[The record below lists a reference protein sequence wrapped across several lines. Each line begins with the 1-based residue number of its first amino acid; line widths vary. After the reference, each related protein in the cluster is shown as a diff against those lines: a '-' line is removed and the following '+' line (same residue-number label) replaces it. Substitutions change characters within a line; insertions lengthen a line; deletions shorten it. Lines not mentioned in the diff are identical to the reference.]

1 MRIFASLAL
10 LASTILATSYVE
22 HGRKAYLLDKADLR
36 IVTTEG
42 SRRVPL
48 FGIPVTILVGSR
60 PYVLTSQALFAVDTV
75 NEQVSTAFR
84 LDRAYSNA
92 VLGAGDRIYLLGADA
107 LSVVQGSAAKMN
119 LLYTYGLPRLA
130 SSMFLLPRGELLFIP
145 SQGLNAFTYNPNTK
159 KIADVKLPWA
169 PRYPLLIGSTLV
181 DRDSAGLRF
190 FSLSTKKSSSINLG
204 SEPTRV
210 SIWQGKALAATPAEL
225 LLVDPLSATVL
236 ARRTIAGIRRLST
249 VDSEGFATVLAGNNL
264 ITLSLPSLV
273 PADTFNASCP
283 RTRNTRNTRNT
294 YSSAYPF
301 FGKPLFVCGDKLAIP
316 GASPKTRG
324 YLVQSVRITEGQAFS
339 LQVGA
344 FSNPMSFGP
353 LMENLARQGLP
364 YYYVEEGGLTRF
376 RVGFFRT
383 RAEADRFRSFL
394 DDYGAWVIAEQ
405 STRQLTHSI
414 HDLNRD
420 RRPDGIVAKADS
432 VLVFT
437 LSQRTWI
444 EILKASQLP
453 EPVTNVY
460 LKGNRAFAEL
470 KHSGLKE
477 LVLPDSNQ

>member
-1 MRIFASLAL
+1 MRLLASLAL
-10 LASTILATSYVE
+10 LASTVLAVSYVE
-22 HGRKAYLLDKADLR
+22 HGRKAYLLDSPDLR

-84 LDRAYSNA
+84 LDRAYSSA
-92 VLGAGDRIYLLGADA
+92 LVGAGDRIYLLGADA
-107 LSVVQGSAAKMN
+107 LSVVQGSAAKMS

-159 KIADVKLPWA
+159 KIADVKLPWS

-190 FSLSTKKSSSINLG
+190 FNLTTKKASSLDLG
-204 SEPTRV
+204 SAPTRV
-210 SIWQGKALAATPAEL
+210 SAWQGKALAATPAEL

-236 ARRTIAGIRRLST
+236 ARSTIAGIRRLSAI
-249 VDSEGFATVLAGNNL
+249 DSEGFATVLAGNNL
-264 ITLSLPSLV
+264 MTFSLPALI
-273 PADTFNASCP
+273 PTDTFNASC
-283 RTRNTRNTRNT
+283 TRNTHNTR
-294 YSSAYPF
+294 SSAYPF
-301 FGKPLFVCGDKLAIP
+301 FGKPLFVCGDRLALP

-324 YLVQSVRITEGQAFS
+324 YLVQSVRVTEGKAFS

-344 FSNPMSFGP
+344 FRDPASFGP
-353 LMENLARQGLP
+353 LMEKLARQGLP
-364 YYYVEEGGLTRF
+364 YYTLEEQGLTKF
-376 RVGFFRT
+376 RVGFFKT
-383 RAEADRFRSFL
+383 RAEADRVRSFL
-394 DDYGAWVIAEQ
+394 GDINSWVVTENA
-405 STRQLTHSI
+405 TRSLVYSI
-414 HDLNRD
+414 HDLNLD
-420 RRPDGIVAKADS
+420 RCPDGIVAKADS

-437 LSQRTWI
+437 LKERTWI
-444 EILKASQLP
+444 EVLKASQLP
-453 EPVTNVY
+453 EPVKDVY

-470 KHSGLKE
+470 KQSGLRE

>member
-1 MRIFASLAL
+1 MRLLASLAL
-10 LASTILATSYVE
+10 LASTVLAVSYVE
-22 HGRKAYLLDKADLR
+22 HGRKAYLLDKTDLR

-84 LDRAYSNA
+84 LDRAYSSA
-92 VLGAGDRIYLLGADA
+92 LVGAGDRIYLLGADA
-107 LSVVQGSAAKMN
+107 LSVVQGSAAKMS

-169 PRYPLLIGSTLV
+169 PRYPLLIGSTLA

-190 FSLSTKKSSSINLG
+190 FNLTTKKASSLDLG
-204 SEPTRV
+204 SAPTRV
-210 SIWQGKALAATPAEL
+210 SAWQDKALAATPAEL

-236 ARRTIAGIRRLST
+236 ARSTIAGIRRLSAI
-249 VDSEGFATVLAGNNL
+249 DSEGFATVLAGNNL
-264 ITLSLPSLV
+264 MTFSLPALI
-273 PADTFNASCP
+273 PTDTFNASC
-283 RTRNTRNTRNT
+283 TRNTH
-294 YSSAYPF
+294 SSAYPF
-301 FGKPLFVCGDKLAIP
+301 FGKPLFVCGDRLALP

-324 YLVQSVRITEGQAFS
+324 YLVQSVRVTEGKAFS

-344 FSNPMSFGP
+344 FRDPASFGP
-353 LMENLARQGLP
+353 LMEKLARQGLP
-364 YYYVEEGGLTRF
+364 YYTLEEQGLTKF
-376 RVGFFRT
+376 RVGFFKT
-383 RAEADRFRSFL
+383 RAEADRVRSFL
-394 DDYGAWVIAEQ
+394 GDIDSWVVTENA
-405 STRQLTHSI
+405 TRSLVYSI
-414 HDLNRD
+414 HDLNLD
-420 RRPDGIVAKADS
+420 RCPDGIVAKADS
-432 VLVFT
+432 VLILT
-437 LSQRTWI
+437 LRERTWV
-444 EILKASQLP
+444 EVLKASQLP
-453 EPVTNVY
+453 EPVTDVY

-477 LVLPDSNQ
+477 LVLPDSTQ

>member
-1 MRIFASLAL
+1 MRLLASLAL
-10 LASTILATSYVE
+10 LASTVLAVSYVE
-22 HGRKAYLLDKADLR
+22 HGRKAYLLDSPDLR

-84 LDRAYSNA
+84 LDRAYSSA
-92 VLGAGDRIYLLGADA
+92 LVGAGDRIYLLGADA

-159 KIADVKLPWA
+159 KIADVKLPWS

-190 FSLSTKKSSSINLG
+190 FNLTTKKASSLDLG
-204 SEPTRV
+204 SAPTRV
-210 SIWQGKALAATPAEL
+210 SAWQGKALAATPAEL

-236 ARRTIAGIRRLST
+236 ARSTIAGIRRLSAI
-249 VDSEGFATVLAGNNL
+249 DSEGFATVLAGNNL
-264 ITLSLPSLV
+264 IAVSLPSLI
-273 PADTFNASCP
+273 PADTFNASC
-283 RTRNTRNTRNT
+283 TRNTH
-294 YSSAYPF
+294 SSAYPF
-301 FGKPLFVCGDKLAIP
+301 FGKPLFVCGDKLALP

-324 YLVQSVRITEGQAFS
+324 YLVQSVSVTEGKAFS

-344 FSNPMSFGP
+344 FRDPASFGP
-353 LMENLARQGLP
+353 LMEKLARQGLP
-364 YYYVEEGGLTRF
+364 YYTLEEQGLTKF
-376 RVGFFRT
+376 RVGVFRT
-383 RAEADRFRSFL
+383 RAEADRVRSFL
-394 DDYGAWVIAEQ
+394 GDIDSWVVTENA
-405 STRQLTHSI
+405 TRSLVYSI
-414 HDLNRD
+414 HDLNLD
-420 RRPDGIVAKADS
+420 RCPDGIVAKADS

-437 LSQRTWI
+437 LKERTWI
-444 EILKASQLP
+444 EVLKASQLP
-453 EPVTNVY
+453 EPVKDVY

-470 KHSGLKE
+470 KQSGLRE